1 MIEKNYGIFNFNFID
16 KIIVKKRSEMFKIL
30 EQNISN
36 VTLKSILDVGTIDN
50 DSLKSSN
57 FFANKFKDVSIRKSI
72 SNQIIDD
79 KKFSMRVNKSITSDF
94 SNEELDKLKADL
106 VLSSATIEHVGN
118 YQNQKKMIENIMD
131 LSTKFFFIT
140 TPNRHFPIDFHTKL
154 PFLHMLPKKIHRLIL
169 KIIGLKEYGKEENL
183 NLIDEKTIKK
193 LIIGLKKNNFN
204 IQIFKIKLLSLTSNI
219 IILGKNKN
227 L

>member
-140 TPNRHFPIDFHTKL
+140 TPNRDFPIDFHTKL

>member
-1 MIEKNYGIFNFNFID
+1 
-16 KIIVKKRSEMFKIL
+16 
-30 EQNISN
+30 
-36 VTLKSILDVGTIDN
+36 
-50 DSLKSSN
+50 
-57 FFANKFKDVSIRKSI
+57 
-72 SNQIIDD
+72 
-79 KKFSMRVNKSITSDF
+79 
-94 SNEELDKLKADL
+94 
-106 VLSSATIEHVGN
+106 
-118 YQNQKKMIENIMD
+118 
-131 LSTKFFFIT
+131 
-140 TPNRHFPIDFHTKL
+140 
-154 PFLHMLPKKIHRLIL
+154 MLPKKIHRLIL

>member
-1 MIEKNYGIFNFNFID
+1 
-16 KIIVKKRSEMFKIL
+16 
-30 EQNISN
+30 
-36 VTLKSILDVGTIDN
+36 
-50 DSLKSSN
+50 
-57 FFANKFKDVSIRKSI
+57 
-72 SNQIIDD
+72 
-79 KKFSMRVNKSITSDF
+79 
-94 SNEELDKLKADL
+94 
-106 VLSSATIEHVGN
+106 
-118 YQNQKKMIENIMD
+118 MIENIMD

-140 TPNRHFPIDFHTKL
+140 TPNRDFPIDFHTKL